1 MFSGVVT
8 IAVTCDV
15 MPTGFLSALF
25 AVVVKLHHSSR
36 TGRQHGKEA
45 IRIWTGR
52 TTRPGCVALEHR
64 RRARTRIYK
73 ILSRQQV
80 SS

>member
-8 IAVTCDV
+8 IAVTCDF

-52 TTRPGCVALEHR
+52 TVDHQRRPGCVALA
-64 RRARTRIYK
+64 RARA
-73 ILSRQQV
+73 
-80 SS
+80 

>member
-8 IAVTCDV
+8 IAVTCDF

-52 TTRPGCVALEHR
+52 TMYQYMQCSAGCVALEHR
-64 RRARTRIYK
+64 RRART
-73 ILSRQQV
+73 
-80 SS
+80 